1 MIAVQAVKQ
10 ELGVAPACL
19 ALACSR
25 ASYYRHLA
33 PLVVRPPR
41 PAPAR
46 AMSGLERQAVLNE
59 LHSARFVDTA
69 PAEVQARLLDDGI
82 YLCSTRSMYRILHAG
97 SEVRERRNQLRHP
110 AYARPELLAT
120 QPNQVWSW
128 DITKLRTFTKWTY
141 LYLYVILDI
150 FSRYVVGWLVA
161 LKESAALA
169 QRLIAETV
177 LRQGVPRN
185 QLIIHNDRGAPM
197 KAKTTA
203 QLLADL
209 AITGSF
215 SRPHVSDDN
224 PYSESQFKTLKYHP
238 GFPGQFGAL
247 EDSRGFL
254 GEFFQWYN
262 HEHRHSGIGMHS
274 PASVHYGQAPLLQ
287 QQRQL
292 VLARAFAEHPER
304 FVNGCPKPQDLPTS
318 VWINKPTAETSSHA
332 TQRTNQVSLS
342 IPQIHLEKEER
353 HTPIRL

>member
-1 MIAVQAVKQ
+1 MSAVQDVKQ

-59 LHSARFVDTA
+59 LHPARFVDPA
-69 PAEVQARLLDDGI
+69 PAEVQARLLDEGL

-128 DITKLRTFTKWTY
+128 DITKLRTFTKWSY

-169 QRLIAETV
+169 QRLIEETV

-224 PYSESQFKTLKYHP
+224 PYSESQFKTLKYHA

-254 GEFFQWYN
+254 
-262 HEHRHSGIGMHS
+262 R
-274 PASVHYGQAPLLQ
+274 
-287 QQRQL
+287 
-292 VLARAFAEHPER
+292 VLRVCLKIINP
-304 FVNGCPKPQDLPTS
+304 
-318 VWINKPTAETSSHA
+318 NKPRLFFTRLSLCIT
-332 TQRTNQVSLS
+332 VSF
-342 IPQIHLEKEER
+342 LEILLMTIK
-353 HTPIRL
+353 ILN